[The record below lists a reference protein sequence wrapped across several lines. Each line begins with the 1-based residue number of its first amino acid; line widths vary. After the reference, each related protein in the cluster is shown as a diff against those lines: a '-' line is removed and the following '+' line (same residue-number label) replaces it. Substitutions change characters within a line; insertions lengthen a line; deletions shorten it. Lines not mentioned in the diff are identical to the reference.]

1 MPYLLEKDIGETPY
15 DIITRFK
22 FNNPGVKYSF
32 AGRLDPMARGKMI
45 VLQGEECKKQDSYC
59 AITKVY
65 EFEILF
71 GFSTDT
77 YDILGL
83 LDRYSFHYPLPKL
96 DLDLERYQGSFKQ
109 EYPPYSSII
118 VNKQPLW
125 WWSREGRLSEVTI
138 PKKEV
143 EIFKLEILG
152 SKVLADNFDLL
163 GEIEKKIFK
172 LDTFRH
178 LEFRVPQILDRW
190 KSVLSLANSDFKPH
204 IKKYRA
210 TVSSGT
216 YIRSLAH
223 RIGSDLGIGALAWD
237 IHRTEFI
244 GLDI

>member
-1 MPYLLEKDIGETPY
+1 MSIKTLKTDSN
-15 DIITRFK
+15 K
-22 FNNPGVKYSF
+22 KYSF

-45 VLQGEECKKQDSYC
+45 ILEGEECKKTHLYC
-59 AITKVY
+59 NLTKIY
-65 EFEILF
+65 EFEVLF
-71 GFSTDT
+71 GFQTDT

-83 LDRYSFHYPLPKL
+83 VENFTLTKNNISIPLNNYIGTIL
-96 DLDLERYQGSFKQ
+96 QS
-109 EYPPYSSII
+109 YPPYSSITI
-118 VNKQPLW
+118 KGQPLW

-143 EIFKLEILG
+143 EIFKLESLG

-172 LDTFRH
+172 LETFRH

-223 RIGSDLGIGALAWD
+223 RIGLDLGIGALAWD